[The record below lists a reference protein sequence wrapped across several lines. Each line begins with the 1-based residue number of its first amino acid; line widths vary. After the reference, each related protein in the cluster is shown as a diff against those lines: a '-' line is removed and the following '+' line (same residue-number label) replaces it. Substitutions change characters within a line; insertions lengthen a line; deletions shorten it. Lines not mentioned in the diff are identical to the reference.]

1 MAHYVLVRHK
11 CREFREWKFAYD
23 ADFPRRSAAGLTQ
36 LYLFQSA
43 DDPNEV
49 TLLFRAVDLPRAKA
63 MASSPDIKEIMQK
76 AGIVGKPD
84 VYFLKD

>member
-11 CREFREWKFAYD
+11 CRDFREWKLSYD
-23 ADFPRRSAAGLTQ
+23 ADFPRRSAAGLSQ
-36 LYLFQSA
+36 VYLLQSA

-63 MASSPDIKEIMQK
+63 MATSPGLKEIMQK
-76 AGIVGKPD
+76 AGIVDKPD